1 LKTEGDILDRAIL
14 TPCFVNSRTSE
25 QPISSSGYPARLCSN
40 GSFVPQPLRSRP
52 CRERALLEL
61 WQELITRLHRLP
73 RTRGKL
79 DLSKRTSLNYS
90 ALRSEAQSGA
100 NTLQKETGVSII
112 ILCLRYSK
120 LFLASLGRTRAIRRS
135 AHVVVKRRGGGHN
148 QKASGHADVQNHS
161 SCTSYS
167 KYRPAGSIF
176 VLFSNSCHSAAD
188 TPSGRVTSGV
198 SVWNTLPP
206 HFSMRAF
213 LIEGSG

>member
-148 QKASGHADVQNHS
+148 QKASGHAVSAQTKA
-161 SCTSYS
+161 C
-167 KYRPAGSIF
+167 YRWQAFG
-176 VLFSNSCHSAAD
+176 H
-188 TPSGRVTSGV
+188 GV
-198 SVWNTLPP
+198 STPMPRTRMCKIIHRAPRIRNTDQQDLYLSSSRTPATQLLILLP
-206 HFSMRAF
+206 AA
-213 LIEGSG
+213 